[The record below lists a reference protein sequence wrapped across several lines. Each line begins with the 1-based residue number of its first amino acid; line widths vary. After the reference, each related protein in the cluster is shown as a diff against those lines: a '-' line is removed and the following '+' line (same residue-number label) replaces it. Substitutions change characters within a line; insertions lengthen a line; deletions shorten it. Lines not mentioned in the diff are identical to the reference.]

1 VPQEYWLMD
10 GLTLHHPKK
19 SMECCMT
26 KKSKRQIR
34 RVVNP
39 DTEKSMPDA
48 LVGNRPTG
56 FNPDY
61 HWVIKDIRRVGILA
75 GSFIVVL
82 VTLAFFL
89 H

>member
-1 VPQEYWLMD
+1 MA
-10 GLTLHHPKK
+10 
-19 SMECCMT
+19 

-34 RVVNP
+34 RDVKP
-39 DTEKSMPDA
+39 EIEKSIPDA

-61 HWVIKDIRRVGILA
+61 HWVIKDIRRVGLLA
-75 GSFIVVL
+75 GSFIIVL

>member
-1 VPQEYWLMD
+1 MA
-10 GLTLHHPKK
+10 
-19 SMECCMT
+19 

-34 RVVNP
+34 REINSVA
-39 DTEKSMPDA
+39 EKSIAEP
-48 LVGNRPTG
+48 VVISRPTG

-61 HWVIKDIRRVGILA
+61 HFVIKDIRRVGILA

-82 VTLAFFL
+82 VVLSIFL